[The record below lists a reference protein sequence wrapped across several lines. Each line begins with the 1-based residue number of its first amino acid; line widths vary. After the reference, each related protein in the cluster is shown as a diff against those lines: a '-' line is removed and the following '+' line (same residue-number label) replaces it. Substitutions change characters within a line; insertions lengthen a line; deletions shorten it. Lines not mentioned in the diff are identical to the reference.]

1 MHLPRNV
8 LCSAMYIRC
17 KEFLLLSI
25 LKVESLCNNY
35 RGHLSLVLK
44 NNKHSTVFTTKYLGP
59 ICLPECSACILVYI
73 WNLVTE
79 QCHEGRDA
87 AQLPRLRLHRVVHVA
102 EVLQVRRRVG
112 LQ

>member
-8 LCSAMYIRC
+8 LVQCIFAVKNS
-17 KEFLLLSI
+17 LSI

-35 RGHLSLVLK
+35 RGNLYLVLK